1 MWPGVSDDERRVKSG
16 SMVYQ
21 AMRERLKPERS
32 VFLSF
37 DSWNIDGTLE
47 IIHDVG
53 VDTSMVFFVFSKSS
67 MYDALSCVPWLCPA
81 MSCANSPEN
90 DMEEG
95 CVRCSN
101 GILSSMLVSHWLSF
115 FQFMLSPQMVL
126 LSGSEPMFT
135 LLVSGCSE
143 RCWNVPESWKFF
155 DMSYSQLRP
164 NIVFLSCA

>member
-16 SMVYQ
+16 SIVYQ

-67 MYDALSCVPWLCPA
+67 MYDALSCVP
-81 MSCANSPEN
+81 
-90 DMEEG
+90 
-95 CVRCSN
+95 
-101 GILSSMLVSHWLSF
+101 
-115 FQFMLSPQMVL
+115 
-126 LSGSEPMFT
+126 
-135 LLVSGCSE
+135 
-143 RCWNVPESWKFF
+143 
-155 DMSYSQLRP
+155 
-164 NIVFLSCA
+164 